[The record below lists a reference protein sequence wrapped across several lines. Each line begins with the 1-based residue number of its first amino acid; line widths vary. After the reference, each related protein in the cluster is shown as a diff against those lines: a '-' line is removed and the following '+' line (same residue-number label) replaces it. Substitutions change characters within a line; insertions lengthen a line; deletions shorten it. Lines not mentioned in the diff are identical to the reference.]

1 MRHLWMRARRLAG
14 PRHLPLWQGFFVFQ
28 EALMAEFKID
38 LDLSELQTARK
49 QLEAASLDECS
60 EAAA

>member
-1 MRHLWMRARRLAG
+1 
-14 PRHLPLWQGFFVFQ
+14 
-28 EALMAEFKID
+28 MAEFKID